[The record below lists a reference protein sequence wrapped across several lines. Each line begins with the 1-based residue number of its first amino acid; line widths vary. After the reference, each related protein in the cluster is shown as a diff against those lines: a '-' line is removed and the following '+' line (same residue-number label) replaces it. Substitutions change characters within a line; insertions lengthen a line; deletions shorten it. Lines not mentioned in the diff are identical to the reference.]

1 MNLQKSQ
8 HQSAEQAQQK
18 SSPQLKK
25 FQRLTEKLKQEKQ
38 RLVEWQAAKQEM
50 QQRAQRELNPLY
62 AQLRQIKYEQVLLLV
77 RQMNKKFTP
86 AQYEKLEDKII
97 LMAIDLIRSHKIS
110 AEQVAI
116 LKDIL
121 LDCGMPDDE
130 LNHPIFA
137 HTAKDSSHDNDDD
150 EGEGEGEGD
159 GDREGCDTD
168 CGSTEGS
175 DTGKRQSESQTDTE
189 QDYDQQA
196 IDIKIENIK
205 HTICLEYGVD
215 MDFFDFDYDPSNL
228 EDFLDRLKEKILA
241 YQEQQI
247 LDQFDGYAREQAQ
260 REMQREKAKHAKKL
274 QQRAEAKK
282 IANQSIKTIY
292 SKLAAMIHPDR
303 ERDEQK
309 KDEKTALFQQL
320 NQAYASK
327 DLFALLEF
335 QAGLGQIN
343 QKNLATQQLK
353 AYNLILE
360 EQLEQVDD
368 QIEEIIDCFDW
379 GDDHDV
385 DHGYDDD
392 SYGFG
397 QGYGKQNQ
405 RKHRKI
411 KALHH
416 KFEQDLK
423 MMQQH
428 LEHVKQ
434 ISLYYQDIKMI
445 KQMMRSRKLWEMH

>member
-62 AQLRQIKYEQVLLLV
+62 AQLRQIKYEQVLMLV

-97 LMAIDLIRSHKIS
+97 SMAIDLIRSQKMS

-121 LDCGMPDDE
+121 LECGMPDDA

-137 HTAKDSSHDNDDD
+137 HAAKDSSHDND
-150 EGEGEGEGD
+150 GECDGD
-159 GDREGCDTD
+159 DREGCDTD

-175 DTGKRQSESQTDTE
+175 DTEGSDTGERQSESQTDTE

-205 HTICLEYGVD
+205 HTICLEYGVE

-368 QIEEIIDCFDW
+368 QIEEIIECFDW

-397 QGYGKQNQ
+397 HGYGKQNQ

-445 KQMMRSRKLWEMH
+445 KQMMRSRELWEMH